1 MSSEKSIP
9 LSKGIVRQ
17 DRKLSD
23 GRTISYYDSKSTSRE
38 AVDTR
43 PIEKRPSLGELR
55 LDALT
60 NEWVVMAAHRQARAF
75 LPPKELCPL
84 CPTKPGLQS
93 EIPESKYEVV
103 VFENL
108 SPSLAQ
114 PSVPWNLPALDG
126 LNTPIVDAAG
136 FCEVLCYTDDH
147 EANFGSLS
155 LEQIRIVMEAW
166 RDRTR
171 EISKMPHIAHI
182 FPFENRGVEVG
193 VTLHHPH
200 GQIYAYSYLP
210 PRVEKM
216 LKVATDYFS
225 KNSRPLISDIIAR
238 EITDEVR
245 IVAQNSDW
253 IAYVPFASRY
263 PFEIHI
269 APKIFTA
276 DLAQLTD
283 AQADSFGAVAKE
295 SLQRLDGVFGIE
307 MAYMAAWHQAPVN
320 IGRDVLGLHMQITS
334 IRRAP
339 GKLKYLAGSESA
351 MQAFIMDMKPEQ
363 SAAQLRGVEI

>member
-1 MSSEKSIP
+1 
-9 LSKGIVRQ
+9 
-17 DRKLSD
+17 
-23 GRTISYYDSKSTSRE
+23 
-38 AVDTR
+38 
-43 PIEKRPSLGELR
+43 
-55 LDALT
+55 
-60 NEWVVMAAHRQARAF
+60 
-75 LPPKELCPL
+75 
-84 CPTKPGLQS
+84 
-93 EIPESKYEVV
+93 
-103 VFENL
+103 
-108 SPSLAQ
+108 
-114 PSVPWNLPALDG
+114 
-126 LNTPIVDAAG
+126 
-136 FCEVLCYTDDH
+136 
-147 EANFGSLS
+147 
-155 LEQIRIVMEAW
+155 
-166 RDRTR
+166 
-171 EISKMPHIAHI
+171 
-182 FPFENRGVEVG
+182 
-193 VTLHHPH
+193 
-200 GQIYAYSYLP
+200 
-210 PRVEKM
+210 M

-351 MQAFIMDMKPEQ
+351 MGAFIMDMRPEQ
-363 SAAQLRGVEI
+363 SAAQLREVVL

>member
-1 MSSEKSIP
+1 MSSENSIP
-9 LSKGIVRQ
+9 LSHGITRQ

-23 GRTISYYDSKSTSRE
+23 GRTISYYDSKPISRI
-38 AVDTR
+38 ASDTR
-43 PIEKRPSLGELR
+43 LVEKRPGLGELR

-60 NEWVVMAAHRQARAF
+60 NEWVVMAAHRQTRAF

-93 EIPESKYEVV
+93 EIPESSYQVV

-108 SPSLAQ
+108 SPSLAIAG
-114 PSVPWNLPALDG
+114 SDWKLPAYDG
-126 LNTPIVDAAG
+126 LDTPVVDAAG

-155 LEQIRIVMEAW
+155 LGQMRIVMEAW

-171 EISKMPHIAHI
+171 EIAKMPHIAHI

-193 VTLHHPH
+193 VTLDHPH
-200 GQIYAYSYLP
+200 GQIYSYSYLP

-216 LKVATDYFS
+216 LKVASEYLT
-225 KNSRPLISDIIAR
+225 KHSRPLLSDIIAR
-238 EITDEVR
+238 EIKDEVR
-245 IVAQNSDW
+245 IVAQNSEW

-269 APKIFTA
+269 APKKFVP
-276 DLAQLTD
+276 DLAELSD
-283 AQADSFGAVAKE
+283 AAADAFGEVAKE

-307 MAYMAAWHQAPVN
+307 MAYMASWHQAPVSV
-320 IGRDVLGLHMQITS
+320 GRNVLGLHMQITS

-363 SAAQLRGVEI
+363 SAAQLRGVKI